1 MAAIDDIES
10 FIAEVE
16 AALGGFD
23 DDRFADL
30 LRSLYRSHDSKVIEV
45 CNPACRVVRRK
56 DVSVIDR
63 MLDLRPL
70 IAQAF
75 GERK

>member
-1 MAAIDDIES
+1 
-10 FIAEVE
+10 
-16 AALGGFD
+16 
-23 DDRFADL
+23 
-30 LRSLYRSHDSKVIEV
+30 VIEV
-45 CNPACRVVRRK
+45 CDAACRVVRRK

-75 GERK
+75 GARK